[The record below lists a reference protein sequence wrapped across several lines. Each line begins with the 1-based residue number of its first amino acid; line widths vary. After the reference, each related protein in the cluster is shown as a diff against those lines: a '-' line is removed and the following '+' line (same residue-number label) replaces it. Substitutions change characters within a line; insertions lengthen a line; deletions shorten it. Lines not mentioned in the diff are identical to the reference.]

1 MPRFYLI
8 DQSLKGVGGHH
19 FTYACDLLA
28 AASDANYD
36 VVLVTH
42 RRFRRCSTIP
52 SHWQVV
58 RVFRHSA
65 YDDVKEAA
73 VFGDAQRA
81 CALGTAVPGVDQ
93 REAPALR
100 RRHDSFHV
108 ALQHMLRRYPP
119 QSGDLALLP
128 TCSLFD
134 VASLTRALARISG
147 SERATWHIQFHNDF
161 VNGAGDQQRIQHR
174 RQCIVDW
181 LRDCLAIVPTH
192 HVRLHTTTDLLTHTY
207 NALEVAPFDTL
218 PHIANAEKGA
228 DDRGNA
234 PAPLR
239 VVCLGGSR
247 TEKGLSQLQPIID
260 ATWNDLISTGR
271 IQFLLQSKPAR
282 LRRHRPRLALRVGRH
297 DAAQMPRF
305 SDLPSDEHVVFL
317 RHPLSV
323 SDYRSLLHNSDIG
336 LFLYDRR
343 SYQNRCSGVLTELLA
358 AGKVV
363 IVPGGC
369 WLGSQVDGPNDQYR
383 ESLAKQLTTVSV
395 VRLLPLTGARVES
408 IGPGEAAAT
417 SESRFPQ
424 VPIPRHSTVATVR
437 FSTPPLGRGLTK
449 LEVRQLDAKGRSIHQ
464 QEHWGL
470 GSTSPT
476 QPLELVYLDP
486 RASRLGCSCHVV
498 GGTGPLRDV
507 LELEFLQQGAQT
519 PARPPRGGPGLSFA
533 SVEAV
538 PDMLRDIVR
547 HFEHYQRHA
556 DRFAEGWRRT
566 HHPSAAFRQLIDAG
580 SGCRKAA

>member
-1 MPRFYLI
+1 
-8 DQSLKGVGGHH
+8 
-19 FTYACDLLA
+19 
-28 AASDANYD
+28 
-36 VVLVTH
+36 
-42 RRFRRCSTIP
+42 
-52 SHWQVV
+52 
-58 RVFRHSA
+58 
-65 YDDVKEAA
+65 
-73 VFGDAQRA
+73 
-81 CALGTAVPGVDQ
+81 
-93 REAPALR
+93 
-100 RRHDSFHV
+100 
-108 ALQHMLRRYPP
+108 MLRRYPP
-119 QSGDLALLP
+119 KTGDLALLP

-161 VNGAGDQQRIQHR
+161 VNDAADQQRIQHR
-174 RQCIVDW
+174 RQCIADW

-207 NALEVAPFDTL
+207 NALKVAPFDTL
-218 PHIANAEKGA
+218 PHIASAEKGA

-282 LRRHRPRLALRVGRH
+282 LRRYRPRLALRVGHH
-297 DAAQMPRF
+297 DIAQTSRF
-305 SDLPSDEHVVFL
+305 SDLPSAEPLVFL
-317 RHPLSV
+317 RYPLSM
-323 SDYRSLLHNSDIG
+323 SDYRRLLDNTDIG

-369 WLGSQVDGPNDQYR
+369 WLGLQVDGPNDQYR

-395 VRLLPLTGARVES
+395 VRLRPLTGARVAS

-417 SESRFPQ
+417 AESRFPQ
-424 VPIPRHSTVATVR
+424 VPIPRRSTVATVR
-437 FSTPPLGRGLTK
+437 FPLPPLRRGLTK
-449 LEVRQLDAKGRSIHQ
+449 LEVRQLDATGRSIHQ

-486 RASRLGCSCHVV
+486 RASRLGCSYHVV
-498 GGTGPLRDV
+498 GGTGPLRDE

-519 PARPPRGGPGLSFA
+519 SARPPRGGPGLSFA
-533 SVEAV
+533 SVESV

-547 HFEHYQRHA
+547 HFQHYQRHA
-556 DRFAEGWRRT
+556 GRLAEGWRRT

-580 SGCRKAA
+580 SACRKAA

>member
-1 MPRFYLI
+1 MTPR
-8 DQSLKGVGGHH
+8 GHVRWEPQ
-19 FTYACDLLA
+19 CP
-28 AASDANYD
+28 
-36 VVLVTH
+36 VLT
-42 RRFRRCSTIP
+42 S
-52 SHWQVV
+52 V
-58 RVFRHSA
+58 R
-65 YDDVKEAA
+65 
-73 VFGDAQRA
+73 
-81 CALGTAVPGVDQ
+81 
-93 REAPALR
+93 PALR

-207 NALEVAPFDTL
+207 NALEVRRSTPSPILPMRKRVQMTAATPL
-218 PHIANAEKGA
+218 PHFASCVWGGVA
-228 DDRGNA
+228 
-234 PAPLR
+234 LR
-239 VVCLGGSR
+239 KVCLSCSR
-247 TEKGLSQLQPIID
+247 SLTR
-260 ATWNDLISTGR
+260 TWNDLISTGR

-449 LEVRQLDAKGRSIHQ
+449 LEVRVNWMPK
-464 QEHWGL
+464 
-470 GSTSPT
+470 
-476 QPLELVYLDP
+476 
-486 RASRLGCSCHVV
+486 
-498 GGTGPLRDV
+498 DV
-507 LELEFLQQGAQT
+507 LFTSKSTGALVQ
-519 PARPPRGGPGLSFA
+519 PVQLS
-533 SVEAV
+533 
-538 PDMLRDIVR
+538 P
-547 HFEHYQRHA
+547 
-556 DRFAEGWRRT
+556 WN
-566 HHPSAAFRQLIDAG
+566 
-580 SGCRKAA
+580 